1 MEYLVFMVFRV
12 AGQEARSALKVILIR
27 RRNHGPSFIAQALHR
42 IRGGRPEGQEAHRSE
57 GENERRASSQNEN
70 QPADV
75 NSVWKIVEPFPD
87 R

>member
-1 MEYLVFMVFRV
+1 MVFRV

-57 GENERRASSQNEN
+57 GEDERRASRQHEN
-70 QPADV
+70 RPAEV
-75 NSVWKIVEPFPD
+75 YPVWEIVEPFPNG
-87 R
+87 